1 MRGPPV
7 VITATLGR
15 PVTNVIS
22 ERGAVPMT
30 VVNTL
35 GEPVTLVAQGGEPV
49 TLFNPNGTLWDYPF
63 SLFSNNEQGA
73 WYDPS
78 DFSTLYSSS
87 TGGEPFRTEARR
99 NLLTYSEQFDNA
111 YWSKT
116 RTSISANAAVAPD
129 GTTTADKLIENT
141 DTDTHTLFPNIALTL
156 ATTTGYTY
164 LIYAKAAER
173 TIIHLSTNDLVGA
186 FFDLSAGTVSDIAS
200 GFTASITS
208 AGSGWYRCVL
218 TQALNSNAS
227 GRLVVRL
234 VSTGTTTSYTG
245 DGVSGVL
252 IWGAQLELGSTATT
266 YQRVGASYD
275 YIESPVGLM
284 LDRSRGLVLGS
295 ELVVNGSFA
304 TDSDWTK
311 EASWTISGGAANY
324 NSASGAGSIFQSETI
339 ASGVSVIVSFDIT
352 AKTGSAEVQATLSG
366 VESSGNLSAL
376 QRHTVILTAASA
388 RTNILFYALGSGT
401 LSIDNVSVRELP
413 GNHAT
418 QATSASRPVLRSRY
432 NLLTYSEQFDDAAWS
447 PTALSITANATTAPD
462 GTTTA
467 DLVYPTSTGSS
478 RRFAQGGLPTA
489 AAVYTWSLSAKYSGI
504 RWLYVFKGDG
514 SAFAAWFDVQNG
526 AVGTVAAGYSAS
538 VTAQANGFYRL
549 TLTTPSGAPTYMGY
563 FGLSS
568 ADNSESVT
576 ANGTDGVFLW
586 GAQLQTAA
594 DEASTG
600 GAYQRIAAATDYD
613 TSNPV
618 WRPYL
623 AFDGVDDS
631 FGTSSIDFS
640 GTDEMTVFAGV
651 SKLSDATQG
660 MLLETSTNVVDG
672 GVSFFVPSA
681 DTTPGYRFTTRGTA
695 TSNAIVSA
703 GYAAPVT
710 NTLTGISDISGD
722 VATLRAN
729 GTQVATSTSDQGTG
743 NFGNYPLYIGR
754 RAGSSLPFNGR
765 LYSLAVLGRTATD
778 AELASME
785 AWVAGKTGVTI

>member
-1 MRGPPV
+1 MLDRSRSRDRSKTGGAFSPV
-7 VITATLGR
+7 GLF
-15 PVTNVIS
+15 VT
-22 ERGAVPMT
+22 GA
-30 VVNTL
+30 
-35 GEPVTLVAQGGEPV
+35 
-49 TLFNPNGTLWDYPF
+49 
-63 SLFSNNEQGA
+63 QGA

-78 DFSTLYSSS
+78 DFSTLYQTS
-87 TGGEPFRTEARR
+87 TGTTPVTAVEQPVGLMLDRSRGLVLGAELAPAVASISGTVDNAGGSSGTFSAGVWSATCGSDTGYPRLRLTVPGIVVGRSYQVTFSATLSGTITSLRVRLATGGSANDIGTLTSSGTVTGIAVAATTDFIEFPPLTTASASFTVTVTALSVRELPGTHATQATSASRPVLRARY
-99 NLLTYSEQFDNA
+99 NLLTYSEQFDDA

-141 DTDTHTLFPNIALTL
+141 DTNTHTLFPNSALTL

-164 LIYAKAAER
+164 SIYAKAAER

-186 FFDLSAGTVSDIAS
+186 FFDLSAGTVSDIAA

-252 IWGAQLELGSTATT
+252 IWGAQL
-266 YQRVGASYD
+266 
-275 YIESPVGLM
+275 
-284 LDRSRGLVLGS
+284 
-295 ELVVNGSFA
+295 
-304 TDSDWTK
+304 
-311 EASWTISGGAANY
+311 
-324 NSASGAGSIFQSETI
+324 
-339 ASGVSVIVSFDIT
+339 
-352 AKTGSAEVQATLSG
+352 
-366 VESSGNLSAL
+366 
-376 QRHTVILTAASA
+376 
-388 RTNILFYALGSGT
+388 
-401 LSIDNVSVRELP
+401 
-413 GNHAT
+413 
-418 QATSASRPVLRSRY
+418 
-432 NLLTYSEQFDDAAWS
+432 
-447 PTALSITANATTAPD
+447 
-462 GTTTA
+462 
-467 DLVYPTSTGSS
+467 
-478 RRFAQGGLPTA
+478 
-489 AAVYTWSLSAKYSGI
+489 
-504 RWLYVFKGDG
+504 
-514 SAFAAWFDVQNG
+514 
-526 AVGTVAAGYSAS
+526 
-538 VTAQANGFYRL
+538 
-549 TLTTPSGAPTYMGY
+549 
-563 FGLSS
+563 
-568 ADNSESVT
+568 
-576 ANGTDGVFLW
+576 
-586 GAQLQTAA
+586 QTAA
-594 DEASTG
+594 DQTSTG

-623 AFDGVDDS
+623 AFDGTDDS
-631 FGTSSIDFS
+631 FSTSSIDFS
-640 GTDEMTVFAGV
+640 GTDKVTVFAGV
-651 SKLSDATQG
+651 TKLSDATQG

-672 GVSFFVPSA
+672 GISFFVPSA

-765 LYSLAVLGRTATD
+765 LYSLAVLGRTATA

-785 AWVAGKTGVTI
+785 AWVNR

>member
-7 VITATLGR
+7 VLTNTLGR
-15 PVTNVIS
+15 PVTNIIS

-63 SLFSNNEQGA
+63 SLFANNEQGA

-99 NLLTYSEQFDNA
+99 NLLLRSEEFDNA

-116 RTSISANAAVAPD
+116 RTSISANAAAAPD
-129 GTTTADKLIENT
+129 GTTTADKLVENT
-141 DTDTHTLFPNIALTL
+141 DTNTHTLFPNSALTL

-164 LIYAKAAER
+164 SIYAKAAER

-186 FFDLSAGTVSDIAS
+186 FFDLSAGTVSDIAP

-266 YQRVGASYD
+266 YQRVGAAYD

-284 LDRSRGLVLGS
+284 LDRSRGLVLGP
-295 ELVVNGSFA
+295 ELVANGSFT

-311 EASWTISGGAANY
+311 GTGWTITGGQAVATAVAAFTNISQPYTPVAGRLYQLTLVVNTRNSGSVRVGFAGGSQVNTPPIS
-324 NSASGAGSIFQSETI
+324 SAGTYTFLLVAGAGNTLIFIGPPAGGFDGSI
-339 ASGVSVIVSFDIT
+339 
-352 AKTGSAEVQATLSG
+352 
-366 VESSGNLSAL
+366 
-376 QRHTVILTAASA
+376 
-388 RTNILFYALGSGT
+388 TNI
-401 LSIDNVSVRELP
+401 SVRELP

-418 QATSASRPVLRSRY
+418 QATSASRPVLRARY

-594 DEASTG
+594 DEAATG

-613 TSNPV
+613 VSNPV

-651 SKLSDATQG
+651 SKLSDAASA
-660 MLLETSTNVVDG
+660 ML
-672 GVSFFVPSA
+672 
-681 DTTPGYRFTTRGTA
+681 
-695 TSNAIVSA
+695 
-703 GYAAPVT
+703 
-710 NTLTGISDISGD
+710 
-722 VATLRAN
+722 AN
-729 GTQVATSTSDQGTG
+729 
-743 NFGNYPLYIGR
+743 
-754 RAGSSLPFNGR
+754 
-765 LYSLAVLGRTATD
+765 
-778 AELASME
+778 
-785 AWVAGKTGVTI
+785 